1 MITILLAN
9 ASGNA
14 TIPPAAT
21 LWLGVAGAT
30 GLFTAVAAFFL
41 SIAAIVLAVRLKG
54 HDKGPDKQGLPFVKA
69 LRSDVKDH
77 ARRIDERVL
86 AKAATAPDS
95 LESLRALLRG
105 LRNELSEPLAYLARM
120 ANVPVTAFPEPE
132 LSSAFGAFAGAV
144 RALGEAVDHFYA
156 DTSYAGSDI
165 DIRREKYLLRQ
176 YVSEMANMLEL
187 RAKVKE
193 AAARL
198 DKSAGAYITKHS
210 PPAKEEKPL

>member
-9 ASGNA
+9 ASAGN
-14 TIPPAAT
+14 TVSTAT

-30 GLFTAVAAFFL
+30 GLFTAISAFFL
-41 SIAAIVLAVRLKG
+41 SIAAVVFAIRLKS
-54 HDKGPDKQGLPFVKA
+54 PDKSGNHGLAFVKA
-69 LRSDVKDH
+69 LRSDVKEQ

-86 AKAATAPDS
+86 AKTATAPDS
-95 LESLRALLRG
+95 LESLRALLRS
-105 LRNELSEPLAYLARM
+105 LRNELSEPLAFLARM

-132 LSSAFGAFAGAV
+132 MSSAFGAFAGAV

-176 YVSEMANMLEL
+176 YVGEMANMLEL
-187 RAKVKE
+187 RTKVKDS
-193 AAARL
+193 AARL
-198 DKSAGAYITKHS
+198 DKLAGAYVTKHS
-210 PPAKEEKPL
+210 PPVKEEKPL